1 MYQAHLTEELA
12 RFEQA
17 LARQDKY
24 SMVRFAQRAK
34 DAAFSLKA
42 PAALALTDRLEQA
55 ARDVEPL
62 EPDAMQDT
70 LASLKAFT
78 VGCGPLM

>member
-1 MYQAHLTEELA
+1 
-12 RFEQA
+12 
-17 LARQDKY
+17 
-24 SMVRFAQRAK
+24 MVRFAQRAK

-42 PAALALTDRLEQA
+42 PVALALADRLEQA

-70 LASLKAFT
+70 LATLKALA
-78 VGCGPLM
+78 VGCAPHV